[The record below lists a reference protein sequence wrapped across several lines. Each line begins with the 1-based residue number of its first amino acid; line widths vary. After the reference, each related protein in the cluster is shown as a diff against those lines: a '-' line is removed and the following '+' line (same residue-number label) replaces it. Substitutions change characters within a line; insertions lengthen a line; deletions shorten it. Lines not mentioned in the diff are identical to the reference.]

1 MKRVLGILL
10 AAASLA
16 ACDET
21 GESRMVA
28 VPPPEPPAPPSPPL
42 PLTTSRALEI
52 MGTLSN
58 TCREVATMKMAQAK
72 CEERQGRTVDHA
84 ALRTELRDL
93 AWNMAK
99 LTPDEASKQC
109 EVIMGELSS
118 KPKPRP
124 CWDL

>member
-1 MKRVLGILL
+1 MKRMLGILL

-21 GESRMVA
+21 GESRMA
-28 VPPPEPPAPPSPPL
+28 TVPSPEPTAPPSPPL

-118 KPKPRP
+118 KPKPQP

>member
-1 MKRVLGILL
+1 VRKMFGVLLVV
-10 AAASLA
+10 ASLG

-21 GESRMVA
+21 GESRVTPVA
-28 VPPPEPPAPPSPPL
+28 PPQPPAPPSPPL

-58 TCREVATMKMAQAK
+58 TCREVAAMKMAQAK

-93 AWNMAK
+93 SWNMAK
-99 LTPDEASKQC
+99 LSADEASKRC
-109 EVIMGELSS
+109 EAIMGELSS
-118 KPKPRP
+118 RPKPQV